1 MNIHEYQA
9 KQIFAKYGVPA
20 PRGFIANTPAQALK
34 NAQELGGKVWVVKA
48 QIHAG
53 GRGLGGGVKIVHSL
67 SDVKKAATELL
78 GMTLVTHQTGPEG
91 KLVRKVYV
99 EEGIKIVDEL
109 YLSIVLDRAIE
120 MPIILALKEGGVDIE
135 TVAAKS
141 PEKIIKIPIDPDFG
155 YQGYQGRELV
165 FALGIKDKR
174 EQYKLQNFVKALYN
188 LYIEND
194 VQMVEI
200 NPLVKTKTG
209 SFLALDAKLQFD
221 DSAMARH
228 PEFEEMRD
236 IHEENADEREAS
248 LYGLSYISL
257 EGEIGCMVN
266 GAGLAM
272 GTMDTINYMGGN
284 PANFLDVGGNA
295 NPEAVAKGF
304 EIILRNKNVK
314 AIFINIFGGIVRCDR
329 IANGIIEATKTV
341 EVNVPVVVRLDGT
354 NAIEAADILRH
365 ANIENIITA
374 TDLADGAKKAVEAAN
389 NSQGT
394 K

>member
-9 KQIFAKYGVPA
+9 KQLFAKHGVPA

-53 GRGLGGGVKIVHSL
+53 GRGLGGGVKVVHSL

-109 YLSIVLDRAIE
+109 YLSIVLDRALE
-120 MPIILALKEGGVDIE
+120 MPIIMALSEGGMDIE
-135 TVAAKS
+135 TVAHKS
-141 PEKIIKIPIDPDFG
+141 PEKIIKIPVDPDFG
-155 YQGYQGRELV
+155 YQAYQGRELIS
-165 FALGIKDKR
+165 ALKITDKR
-174 EQYKLQNFVKALYN
+174 EQYKLQNFLKALYD
-188 LYIEND
+188 LYIQND
-194 VQMVEI
+194 VEMVEI
-200 NPLVKTKTG
+200 NPLVKTKIG

-236 IHEENADEREAS
+236 IHEEDADEREAS
-248 LYGLSYISL
+248 LYGLSYIPL
-257 EGEIGCMVN
+257 DGEIGCMVN

-272 GTMDTINYMGGN
+272 GTMDTINHMGGK

-295 NPEAVAKGF
+295 NPETVSKGF

-329 IANGIIEATKTV
+329 IAKGIIEATKEV
-341 EVNVPVVVRLDGT
+341 EVNVPIIVRLNGT
-354 NAIEAADILRH
+354 NADEAAFILER
-365 ANIENIITA
+365 ANIKNLITA
-374 TDLADGAKKAVEAAN
+374 TDIGDGARKAVEAA
-389 NSQGT
+389 
-394 K
+394 KKA